1 MVKLFADTYAL
12 VEILKGNTAYEK
24 YSQEELITSEFNIF
38 ELAYAMYRDFGRT
51 DSINMLSF
59 LRSRIEVISP
69 EDLDYLEASK
79 NPAMTEDLA
88 DRIWSPSY
96 LPVSAIIRRDSMCHR
111 LSPPFLCVSPSI
123 HMRVECFT
131 EANSQ

>member
-1 MVKLFADTYAL
+1 
-12 VEILKGNTAYEK
+12 
-24 YSQEELITSEFNIF
+24 
-38 ELAYAMYRDFGRT
+38 
-51 DSINMLSF
+51 MLSF

-96 LPVSAIIRRDSMCHR
+96 LPVSAIIRRDSY
-111 LSPPFLCVSPSI
+111 
-123 HMRVECFT
+123 
-131 EANSQ
+131 

>member
-79 NPAMTEDLA
+79 TPAMMEDLA

-96 LPVSAIIRRDSMCHR
+96 LPVSTMMRRE
-111 LSPPFLCVSPSI
+111 PY
-123 HMRVECFT
+123 
-131 EANSQ
+131 

>member
-12 VEILKGNTAYEK
+12 VEILKGNPAYEK
-24 YSQEELITSEFNIF
+24 YSQKELITSEFNIF

-51 DSINMLSF
+51 DSINILSF

-79 NPAMTEDLA
+79 TPAMMEDRA
-88 DRIWSPSY
+88 DRIWSPSC
-96 LPVSAIIRRDSMCHR
+96 LPVSAMMRRDSY
-111 LSPPFLCVSPSI
+111 
-123 HMRVECFT
+123 
-131 EANSQ
+131 

>member
-12 VEILKGNTAYEK
+12 VEILKGNPAYEK
-24 YSQEELITSEFNIF
+24 YSQKELISSEFNIF

-69 EDLDYLEASK
+69 EDLDYLEAS
-79 NPAMTEDLA
+79 
-88 DRIWSPSY
+88 RF
-96 LPVSAIIRRDSMCHR
+96 R
-111 LSPPFLCVSPSI
+111 LSNNKKGKKLSLIDSLGYICSKRLKIRFLI
-123 HMRVECFT
+123 GDREFKNIEEVEYIK
-131 EANSQ
+131 